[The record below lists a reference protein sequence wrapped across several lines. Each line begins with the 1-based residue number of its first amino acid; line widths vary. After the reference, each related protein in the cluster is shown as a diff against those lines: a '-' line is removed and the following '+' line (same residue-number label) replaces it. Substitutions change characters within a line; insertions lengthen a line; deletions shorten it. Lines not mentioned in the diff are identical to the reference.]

1 MSEEKKDLI
10 LDLINEVLA
19 VNKVFITLNIMNINH
34 KPHQFMIGPKHITY
48 ASDNYCGI
56 LGIDTLKVVPCAYP
70 KCNMMYH
77 EHTSN
82 KAIFLQ
88 LQKNTTNQE
97 ASNEMVGIKEIL
109 EANKI
114 DSVVLVDTKEKFKV
128 SK

>member
-10 LDLINEVLA
+10 LDLVNEVLA

-34 KPHQFMIGPKHITY
+34 KPHQFMIGPKHIIY
-48 ASDNYCGI
+48 ASDNYKGI
-56 LGIDTLKVVPCAYP
+56 LGNETLKVVPCAYP

-114 DSVVLVDTKEKFKV
+114 DGVVLVDTKEKFKV